1 MSGKKKSITNV
12 PRTTIVGGRINGRT
26 IIKKIIFGRIITEN
40 EGTEEPTVMETDEKM
55 QEI

>member
-1 MSGKKKSITNV
+1 MSVKKKSITNV